1 MSRHRARQKALE
13 ILFSR
18 EFHGKDDIRYQE
30 DEILNSVN
38 GTDDEDTP
46 VVQDEENYC
55 DYLVTTT
62 TEHMNEFDQIIQSL
76 AKGWDV
82 SQMNRADK
90 NVMRM
95 ALCEL
100 LYPKDVDMADA
111 VILNEAIELA
121 KEFSG
126 HKSSRF
132 VNGILGTYVR
142 QRK

>member
-1 MSRHRARQKALE
+1 MAIE

-18 EFHGKDDIRYQE
+18 EFHGKDDIQYQE
-30 DEILNSVN
+30 EEILHSVN
-38 GTDDEDTP
+38 GTEEEQNP
-46 VVQDEENYC
+46 AAQDEQDYC
-55 DYLVTTT
+55 NYLVTTT
-62 TEHMNEFDQIIQSL
+62 TEHMDEFDQIIQSL
-76 AKGWDV
+76 ARGWDV

-90 NVMRM
+90 NVMRL

-100 LYPKDVDMADA
+100 IYPKDAGMADA
-111 VILNEAIELA
+111 VVLNEAIELA

-132 VNGILGTYVR
+132 VNGILGAYVR

>member
-18 EFHGKDDIRYQE
+18 EFHGKDDIQYQE

-100 LYPKDVDMADA
+100 LYPKDADMADA

-126 HKSSRF
+126 HKLSRF

>member
-18 EFHGKDDIRYQE
+18 EFHGKDDIQYQE

-90 NVMRM
+90 NVMRT

-100 LYPKDVDMADA
+100 LYPKDADMADA

>member
-18 EFHGKDDIRYQE
+18 EFHGKDDIQYQE

-38 GTDDEDTP
+38 GTDDEDTT

>member
-1 MSRHRARQKALE
+1 MSRHRARQKSLE

-18 EFHGKDDIRYQE
+18 EFHGKDDIQYQE

-121 KEFSG
+121 NEFSG

>member
-18 EFHGKDDIRYQE
+18 EFHGKDDIQYQE

-62 TEHMNEFDQIIQSL
+62 TEHMNEFDQTFF
-76 AKGWDV
+76 
-82 SQMNRADK
+82 
-90 NVMRM
+90 
-95 ALCEL
+95 
-100 LYPKDVDMADA
+100 
-111 VILNEAIELA
+111 NE
-121 KEFSG
+121 
-126 HKSSRF
+126 
-132 VNGILGTYVR
+132 
-142 QRK
+142 

>member
-18 EFHGKDDIRYQE
+18 EFHGKDDIQYQE
-30 DEILNSVN
+30 DEILN
-38 GTDDEDTP
+38 
-46 VVQDEENYC
+46 
-55 DYLVTTT
+55 
-62 TEHMNEFDQIIQSL
+62 MNEFDQIIQSL

-100 LYPKDVDMADA
+100 LYPKDADMADA

>member
-1 MSRHRARQKALE
+1 MSRHKARQMAIE

-18 EFHGKDDIRYQE
+18 EFHGKDDIQYQE
-30 DEILNSVN
+30 EEILHSVN
-38 GTDDEDTP
+38 GTEEEQNP
-46 VVQDEENYC
+46 AAQDEQDYC
-55 DYLVTTT
+55 NYLVTTT
-62 TEHMNEFDQIIQSL
+62 TEHMDEFDQIIQSL
-76 AKGWDV
+76 ARGWDV

-90 NVMRM
+90 NVMRL

-100 LYPKDVDMADA
+100 IYPKDAGMADA
-111 VILNEAIELA
+111 VVLNEAIELA

-132 VNGILGTYVR
+132 VNGILGAYVR

>member
-1 MSRHRARQKALE
+1 MSRHKARQMAIE

-18 EFHGKDDIRYQE
+18 EFHGKDDIQYQE
-30 DEILNSVN
+30 EEILHSVN
-38 GTDDEDTP
+38 GTDEEHNP
-46 VVQDEENYC
+46 AVQDEEEYC
-55 DYLVTTT
+55 NDLVTTT
-62 TEHMNEFDQIIQSL
+62 TEHMDEFDQIIQSL

-90 NVMRM
+90 NVMRL

-100 LYPKDVDMADA
+100 IYPKDARMADA
-111 VILNEAIELA
+111 VVLNEAIELA

-132 VNGILGTYVR
+132 VNGILGAYVR

>member
-1 MSRHRARQKALE
+1 VSRHRARQKALE

-18 EFHGKDDIRYQE
+18 EFHGKDDIQYQE

-132 VNGILGTYVR
+132 VNGILGTYML

>member
-18 EFHGKDDIRYQE
+18 EFHGKDDIQYQE

-38 GTDDEDTP
+38 GADDEDTP